1 MDWTSILAGSP
12 FSGLLPQPGQST
24 SSAPGAPTNILP
36 AVAQSSPT
44 PTPAAAPA
52 QQPGLLNQPQ
62 GQNGNDAAIAQALKM
77 VQQPTPQVQS
87 AAPQI
92 QMARPAGSAAGFN
105 PATILAAMRGQPV
118 TQ

>member
-1 MDWTSILAGSP
+1 MDWTSILANSP
-12 FSGLLPQPGQST
+12 FSGLLPQPGQPT
-24 SSAPGAPTNILP
+24 SSDPNAPTNILP

-44 PTPAAAPA
+44 PVAPPA
-52 QQPGLLNQPQ
+52 QQPGILNNNQS
-62 GQNGNDAAIAQALKM
+62 NDAIAQALKM

-118 TQ
+118 TS